1 MKILKIMLISLSASA
16 FLACK
21 ENKVEPQIIEK
32 TTIIEKEKEVEV
44 PAPEKENGTSI
55 NIDKDGVEFSTKKGE
70 KKTEIKINDNQQSVE
85 VEK

>member
-1 MKILKIMLISLSASA
+1 MLMSLAVSV

-21 ENKVEPQIIEK
+21 ENEVEPQIIEK
-32 TTIIEKEKEVEV
+32 TTIIEKEVDV
-44 PAPEKENGTSI
+44 SAPDKENGTSI

>member
-1 MKILKIMLISLSASA
+1 MKTLKIMLVVFTVSA

-21 ENKVEPQIIEK
+21 EDKTEPQIIEK
-32 TTIIEKEKEVEV
+32 TTIIEKEVEV